1 MKRIA
6 GDDRYQTSLR
16 IGRELKKVMKVKDFN
31 AVVVA
36 NGDNYADALS
46 GAYLA
51 KVKNAPLILVN
62 KNNVNQALNFIYDH
76 LKHVKKGQAKSTVYL
91 LGESDVVPE
100 VMRTELESSFNIK
113 RIAGPDRFDTNL
125 EIL

>member
-1 MKRIA
+1 M
-6 GDDRYQTSLR
+6 
-16 IGRELKKVMKVKDFN
+16 
-31 AVVVA
+31 
-36 NGDNYADALS
+36 GDNYADALS

-62 KNNVNQALNFIYDH
+62 KNNMEQAQNFIYTH

-100 VMRTELESSFNIK
+100 VMRTELESYFDIK

-125 EIL
+125 AILRKLE